1 MPNDI
6 ERRTVDVTM
15 TVEKRAD
22 ESPRIKGHAAVF
34 NTLSQNLGW
43 YREMIAPGAFAE
55 AVKSDD
61 VRALWNHNPDHVLG
75 RNKANTLI
83 LSEDERGLA
92 IEIIPPDTQLARD
105 LAISIERGD
114 ITQMSFAF
122 SVRPNGDSWGQDDEG
137 NDVRTLTNV
146 RLYDVSP
153 VTYPAY
159 TETDVAVRSF
169 NDWKK
174 TQEKPDYS
182 LERRK
187 LDLLEADV

>member
-6 ERRTVDVTM
+6 ERRTIDVAM
-15 TVEKRAD
+15 TIEKRAD
-22 ESPRIKGHAAVF
+22 EAPRIKGHAAVF

-43 YREMIAPGAFAE
+43 YREMIAPGAFSD

-75 RNKANTLI
+75 RNKAGTLI

-105 LAISIERGD
+105 LMTSIERGD
-114 ITQMSFAF
+114 VTQMSFAF
-122 SVRPNGDSWGQDDEG
+122 SVRPNGQSWGQDDDG

-187 LDLLEADV
+187 LDLLEVDV